1 MLECR
6 NLNVHYGKLHVIKDV
21 SFEIKERELVSIIG
35 ANGAGKSTL
44 INVVAGLRKVTSGEI
59 KFLDRNIE
67 RLPSHDVVDLGIA
80 QVPEGRQV
88 FPQMSVLENIEM
100 GAYRR
105 EARPKRRETM
115 EFVFDLF
122 PELAIRKKQ
131 QAGSL
136 SGGQQQMLAVARGLM
151 SAPRLLLMDE
161 PSLGLAPLLVEEIF
175 KAIIKLSEGGTT
187 ILLVEQN
194 VFVALSHSSRAYVLE
209 EGRITMTGGGEEL
222 LGNEH
227 IKRAYLGI

>member
-105 EARPKRRETM
+105 VHARTYCVGWFRSS
-115 EFVFDLF
+115 
-122 PELAIRKKQ
+122 
-131 QAGSL
+131 AGC
-136 SGGQQQMLAVARGLM
+136 
-151 SAPRLLLMDE
+151 E
-161 PSLGLAPLLVEEIF
+161 
-175 KAIIKLSEGGTT
+175 
-187 ILLVEQN
+187 
-194 VFVALSHSSRAYVLE
+194 
-209 EGRITMTGGGEEL
+209 
-222 LGNEH
+222 
-227 IKRAYLGI
+227 

>member
-59 KFLDRNIE
+59 KFLDRNVE
-67 RLPSHDVVDLGIA
+67 KLPSHDIVDLGIA

-105 EARPKRRETM
+105 EARQKRGETM
-115 EFVFDLF
+115 EYVFDLF

-227 IKRAYLGI
+227 IKTAYLGI

>member
-59 KFLDRNIE
+59 KFLDRNVE
-67 RLPSHDVVDLGIA
+67 KLASHDVVDLGIA

-105 EARPKRRETM
+105 EARQKRRETM
-115 EFVFDLF
+115 EYVFNLF
-122 PELAIRKKQ
+122 PELAMRKKQ

-209 EGRITMTGGGEEL
+209 EGRIIMTGTGEEL

-227 IKRAYLGI
+227 IKTAYLGI